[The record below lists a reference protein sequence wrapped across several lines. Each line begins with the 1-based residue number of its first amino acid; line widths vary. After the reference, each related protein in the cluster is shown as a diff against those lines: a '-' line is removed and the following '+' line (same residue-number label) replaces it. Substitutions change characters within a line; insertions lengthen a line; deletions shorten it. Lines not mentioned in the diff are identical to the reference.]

1 MKELTIKDI
10 GRYFVIPVFL
20 IGVLL
25 FFNVKDTGFALG
37 WVMCISLVVLL
48 LRKRQFNLTAV
59 DIFVFL
65 WLGYDILQLL
75 YLSIRSLVCVA

>member
-37 WVMCISLVVLL
+37 W
-48 LRKRQFNLTAV
+48 
-59 DIFVFL
+59 
-65 WLGYDILQLL
+65 
-75 YLSIRSLVCVA
+75 